1 MSQNRQKIRDS
12 PTLTVRSPRGRA
24 SLQPYHTCRRP
35 RACSLCYCCFRLWGP
50 LWALIL
56 QDVFSW
62 SPWPFWL
69 LQSSLLSSK
78 GFPKFQGGGTQWR
91 SSVWVLYPPYA
102 RLWASARGSLDE
114 DCVPRCL
121 SLGPVY
127 ARQTNTLPFK
137 IFLQPSFLLCVCVC
151 VRICMCLCACTCIY
165 VYVCSCMCVFM
176 CAHACVKAREPLYSV
191 TPWACHPH
199 LLSRQVVSPL

>member
-56 QDVFSW
+56 RDVFSW

-78 GFPKFQGGGTQWR
+78 GFPKFQGGGTQRR
-91 SSVWVLYPPYA
+91 SSVWVLYPPHA

-127 ARQTNTLPFK
+127 ARQTLYHLKYF
-137 IFLQPSFLLCVCVC
+137 SSLLFYFVCVFVCVYVCVCVC
-151 VRICMCLCACTCIY
+151 VH
-165 VYVCSCMCVFM
+165 VYMFM
-176 CAHACVKAREPLYSV
+176 CAHACVCLCVRMHV
-191 TPWACHPH
+191 
-199 LLSRQVVSPL
+199 